1 MRISGLRI
9 ERSGSH
15 MNKTNVEVER
25 LTAERLTAEASR
37 RGKTAY
43 ALANEL
49 LEAALRLCAEGGSPA
64 EILPA
69 WKTMRVSKDVGGMPL
84 LPRTLIGRMVDRL
97 HETDPDWLGKE
108 WFKAGRQLGDVLHVM
123 YPTIEDLQVGAERLL
138 PLVAE
143 RLIDVRRV
151 SGQDERSSRIR
162 IRVETDL
169 TPGTSAAGER
179 FIAGM
184 LSAYPF
190 QPTDVHVEAGAIEI
204 TGVYTGRRSAAPRTE
219 AAEAVGQPQESGT
232 HHA

>member
-1 MRISGLRI
+1 MS
-9 ERSGSH
+9 
-15 MNKTNVEVER
+15 KTQVEVER
-25 LTAERLTAEASR
+25 WTAERLTAEASR

-49 LEAALRLCAEGGSPA
+49 LEAALRMCAEGGSPS

-84 LPRTLIGRMVDRL
+84 LPRTLIGKMVDRL
-97 HETDPDWLGKE
+97 FETDPDWLGKE
-108 WFKAGRQLGDVLHVM
+108 WFQAGRQLGDVLRVM

-151 SGQDERSSRIR
+151 PEEERGRSRIR

-169 TPGTSAAGER
+169 TPATSAAGER
-179 FIAGM
+179 FITGM

-190 QPTDVHVEAGAIEI
+190 RPTEVHVAEGAIEVV
-204 TGVYTGRRSAAPRTE
+204 GVYEGRQPSKPHAEPEE
-219 AAEAVGQPQESGT
+219 AAAEPRESGT